1 MVSIDLFPWVKTKTQ
16 RGQMTYSVICELLNG
31 NGGDMYRHLVVGV
44 VSDIGPHFLKIVL
57 NQNR

>member
-1 MVSIDLFPWVKTKTQ
+1 MVLIDLFPWVKTKTQ
-16 RGQMTYSVICELLNG
+16 RGQMTYSVICKLLNG
-31 NGGDMYRHLVVGV
+31 NGGDMYRHLVGV